1 MDEEGGVRNWLST
14 HLGFRSNKENIGQVI
29 SREHLDNGMGVKN
42 FSSTIYE
49 VYLTNKSG
57 EMTVYVHYKWM
68 EDKVTIN
75 TGEGLGNSI
84 IIYEVYQ
91 TSKSGEETVCIPSRD
106 QGDKVTFSM
115 EEVGRYE
122 MLWGLGA

>member
-1 MDEEGGVRNWLST
+1 
-14 HLGFRSNKENIGQVI
+14 
-29 SREHLDNGMGVKN
+29 MGVKN

-75 TGEGLGNSI
+75 TGVGPGNSF
-84 IIYEVYQ
+84 IIYKVYQ
-91 TSKSGEETVCIPSRD
+91 TNKSGEETVCIPSRD

-122 MLWGLGA
+122 MLWELGT

>member
-1 MDEEGGVRNWLST
+1 M
-14 HLGFRSNKENIGQVI
+14 
-29 SREHLDNGMGVKN
+29 
-42 FSSTIYE
+42 
-49 VYLTNKSG
+49 
-57 EMTVYVHYKWM
+57 
-68 EDKVTIN
+68 TIN
-75 TGEGLGNSI
+75 TGEGLGNSF

-91 TSKSGEETVCIPSRD
+91 TNKSGEETVCIPSRD

>member
-1 MDEEGGVRNWLST
+1 
-14 HLGFRSNKENIGQVI
+14 
-29 SREHLDNGMGVKN
+29 MGVKN

-122 MLWGLGA
+122 MLWGHET